1 MKTQSFEKEETFFP
15 PEKLFRP
22 FFSRIVEY
30 KKAQGT
36 FYRGLEINVTVFVQ
50 GIRSKLQDLRCR

>member
-1 MKTQSFEKEETFFP
+1 MKTQIFEKEKTIFP

-22 FFSRIVEY
+22 IFSHIVKY

-36 FYRGLEINVTVFVQ
+36 IYRGLEINVTVFVQ
-50 GIRSKLQDLRCR
+50 GIRSIL

>member
-1 MKTQSFEKEETFFP
+1 MKTQIFEKEKTIFP

-22 FFSRIVEY
+22 IFSHIVKY

-36 FYRGLEINVTVFVQ
+36 IYRGLEINVTVFVQ